1 MPGIAITTIVST
13 LLIIPTVVLGSF
25 GSIAFL
31 GFNFIGVIIA
41 GIKALEIDFLL
52 LTAIIIYLLFLRD
65 NNTTT
70 MNHTDPSVMNLPN
83 ELIDE
88 IIGYLNHL
96 DKSKL
101 SGMNR
106 RLDYLVKKSLL
117 RTIYVNNGGPK
128 IVVSSNFNSPFYR
141 QFTIMSEEQFK
152 RLIGSPD
159 LSFVRKI
166 VFYSDDHVSLR
177 NLQIVTS
184 KNISVTFEHSSEKRI
199 DVLLQKKEL
208 LWITPDIP
216 VDQTI
221 TQLSIDY
228 NGQKISSQSLSQLNL
243 QSLKINNVVGDSFD
257 EIDSHNKLEIGKLSL
272 EFADKQP
279 SIVMIHSNFDVEK
292 IVSLE
297 LKFKTRPHEDEL
309 IKLMGKLKSLTN
321 LALMCQNIRFDRVL
335 EPLEKNTLQ
344 TFYVNVMG
352 RFDSFSSTIIS
363 EILKNQK
370 QSIQKISWSNK
381 RLSVRSKSYGL
392 DDFERL
398 YESGAA
404 AAKDQDIAEIK
415 TLISNGF
422 DSITDVISNELYY
435 KVYNGADVE
444 LIN

>member
-1 MPGIAITTIVST
+1 
-13 LLIIPTVVLGSF
+13 
-25 GSIAFL
+25 
-31 GFNFIGVIIA
+31 
-41 GIKALEIDFLL
+41 
-52 LTAIIIYLLFLRD
+52 
-65 NNTTT
+65 
-70 MNHTDPSVMNLPN
+70 
-83 ELIDE
+83 
-88 IIGYLNHL
+88 
-96 DKSKL
+96 
-101 SGMNR
+101 
-106 RLDYLVKKSLL
+106 
-117 RTIYVNNGGPK
+117 
-128 IVVSSNFNSPFYR
+128 
-141 QFTIMSEEQFK
+141 MSEEQFK

-321 LALMCQNIRFDRVL
+321 LAL
-335 EPLEKNTLQ
+335 
-344 TFYVNVMG
+344 
-352 RFDSFSSTIIS
+352 
-363 EILKNQK
+363 
-370 QSIQKISWSNK
+370 
-381 RLSVRSKSYGL
+381 
-392 DDFERL
+392 
-398 YESGAA
+398 
-404 AAKDQDIAEIK
+404 
-415 TLISNGF
+415 
-422 DSITDVISNELYY
+422 
-435 KVYNGADVE
+435 
-444 LIN
+444 